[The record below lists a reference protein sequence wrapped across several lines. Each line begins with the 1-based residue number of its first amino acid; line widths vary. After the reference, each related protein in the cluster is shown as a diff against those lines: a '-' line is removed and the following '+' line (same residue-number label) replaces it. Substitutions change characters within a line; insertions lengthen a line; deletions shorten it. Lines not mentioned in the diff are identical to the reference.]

1 MLEHYFTKPET
12 ADRIREIWIGKLIEE
27 YVVWLSCQG
36 YSPRTVHRRVPI
48 LKRFGEVTWELG
60 ARELKDLPK
69 YVDPFI
75 DIWIGEHNRSA
86 TKKRS
91 MYSIRR
97 EIRSNVEQFFKIV
110 LRGYTGN
117 SKKEKEPFSNTVPSF
132 FSYLR
137 NERGLSE
144 ISIRR
149 YFLHLRRLEKYLA
162 KISLS
167 DLSTLSPIILS
178 SFISEISRS
187 LGKWAM
193 HELCCVLRVFLRYLH
208 QERVVARDLSPTI
221 EAPHIYRLSEI
232 PRSISW
238 DEVARLLET
247 IDRRTPT
254 GKRDY
259 AIFLLL
265 ITYGLRAAE
274 VSKLTI
280 DDIDWERERLYILA
294 RKAGHSTAYPLSAM
308 VGKAI
313 IEYIKHGRP
322 KTLDRH
328 LFFRAYAPRTPI
340 THGAISALAS
350 HYIRKA
356 DIQVA
361 KPGSHTLRHT
371 CAQRLVDS
379 NFSFK
384 LIGDYMGHRSSSST
398 EIYTKVDIEA
408 LRKVAC
414 ENEEDIL

>member
-12 ADRIREIWIGKLIEE
+12 ADRVREIWIGKLIEE
-27 YVVWLSCQG
+27 YVVWLSYQG
-36 YSPRTVHRRVPI
+36 YSPRTVHRQVPI
-48 LKRFGEVTWELG
+48 LKRFGEVAWDLG
-60 ARELKDLPK
+60 ARELKELPK
-69 YVDPFI
+69 HVDPFV
-75 DIWIGEHNRSA
+75 DIWMGEHNRRA

-91 MYSIRR
+91 LYSIRR
-97 EIRSNVEQFFKIV
+97 EIRSIVEQFLKIV

-117 SKKEKEPFSNTVPSF
+117 SKKEKEPFSNTVPAF

-137 NERGLSE
+137 SERGLGK
-144 ISIRR
+144 ISMRR

-193 HELCCVLRVFLRYLH
+193 RELCCVLRVFLRYLY
-208 QERVVARDLSPTI
+208 QERVVARDLSHTI

-238 DEVARLLET
+238 GEVALLLET

-265 ITYGLRAAE
+265 ITYGLRACE
-274 VSKLTI
+274 VSKLTL
-280 DDIDWERERLYILA
+280 DDIDWKRERLYILA

-313 IEYIKHGRP
+313 IDYIKHGRP
-322 KTLDRH
+322 ETPDRH

-340 THGAISALAS
+340 TSGGISALAS

-356 DIQVA
+356 GIQVA

-371 CAQRLVDS
+371 CAQRLVDA

-384 LIGDYMGHRSSSST
+384 MIGDYVGHRSSSST

>member
-12 ADRIREIWIGKLIEE
+12 ADRIRETWIGKSIEE
-27 YVVWLSCQG
+27 YVVWLSDQG
-36 YSPRTVHRRVPI
+36 YAARTVHRRVP
-48 LKRFGEVTWELG
+48 LLRRFGEVAWVQG
-60 ARELKDLPK
+60 ARELKDLPDH
-69 YVDPFI
+69 VETFI
-75 DIWIGEHNRSA
+75 DTWIREHKRRA
-86 TKKRS
+86 TKKRDMS
-91 MYSIRR
+91 SIRKD
-97 EIRSNVEQFFKIV
+97 IRRPVEQFLKIV
-110 LRGYTGN
+110 VRGYTGN
-117 SKKEKEPFSNTVPSF
+117 SKRRREPFSNTVPAF

-137 NERGLSE
+137 NERGLGE

-178 SFISEISRS
+178 SFISEIGRS

-193 HELCCVLRVFLRYLH
+193 RELCCVLRVFLRYLY
-208 QERVVARDLSPTI
+208 QERVIARDLSHTI
-221 EAPHIYRLSEI
+221 EAPHIYRLSEV

-238 DEVARLLET
+238 GEVAFLLET

-265 ITYGLRAAE
+265 ITYGLRASE

-308 VGKAI
+308 VGEAI
-313 IEYIKHGRP
+313 IDYIKYGRP
-322 KTLDRH
+322 KTPDRH

-340 THGAISALAS
+340 THRAISSLAS
-350 HYIRKA
+350 HYIRRAGIK
-356 DIQVA
+356 VA
-361 KPGSHTLRHT
+361 RPGSHTLRHT
-371 CAQRLVDS
+371 CAQRLVDA

-384 LIGDYMGHRSSSST
+384 LIGDYVGHRSSSST

-414 ENEEDIL
+414 ENEEEVL